1 MMKKNKLESGYE
13 ADFELMGLV
22 CNKKEYKLAWHLNQA
37 LNINLVKQED
47 IRIEF
52 NDQSSILISN
62 YRYQTEFL
70 TLELLQN
77 RLISKGNL
85 KNQLLIP
92 ELKQFDYLLKFKDMT
107 DELTSENV
115 NVIIKEIP
123 IIEYTLRLNF
133 DTLKSKENLLY

>member
-1 MMKKNKLESGYE
+1 MKKNKLESGYE